1 MDLRLRP
8 VTINDTAAL
17 TQFYSQ
23 SQRYF
28 DIIAAP
34 IPVFEDVRLEL
45 ETAFTNSRRQLE
57 FALLHDEIVAYIDV
71 TFDYPN
77 PKDATVNLLLV
88 SEKYQHLGLGSQLMR
103 QLERRCQSRATRLL
117 AGVYGDNPGAVRFW
131 ERLGYHFEID
141 ARPVLSWYAKHLD
154 PLMLES
160 KNLERTE
167 LIGAA
172 RG

>member
-1 MDLRLRP
+1 VDLRFRS

-17 TQFYSQ
+17 TQFYSR

-34 IPVFEDVRLEL
+34 IPMFEDVCLEL
-45 ETAFTNSRRQLE
+45 ETAFTNPRRQLE
-57 FALLHDEIVAYIDV
+57 FALLEDQIVAYTDV

-88 SEKYQHLGLGSQLMR
+88 SEQHQHLGIGSTVMR
-103 QLERRCQSRATRLL
+103 QLEQRCRGRATRLL

-141 ARPVLSWYAKHLD
+141 ARPVLSWYAKHLE
-154 PLMLES
+154 PIMANN
-160 KNLERTE
+160 KNLETAE
-167 LIGAA
+167 LVGAA